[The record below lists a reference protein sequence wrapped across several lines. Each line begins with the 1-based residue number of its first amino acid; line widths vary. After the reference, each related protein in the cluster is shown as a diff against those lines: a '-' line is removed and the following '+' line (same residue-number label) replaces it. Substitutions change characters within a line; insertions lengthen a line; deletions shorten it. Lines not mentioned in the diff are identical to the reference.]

1 MSEERKGE
9 LFAIALCFFE
19 GLFPIWSIIAVR
31 KIGSIHTYLASL
43 VFAILFF
50 AVLVFA
56 KREFKELFKKE
67 ALKDLLLTSFFITF
81 MFVLIYIG
89 LSYTTA
95 SNMSIILLL
104 QIFFSYLYFN
114 LFGDEKMDLVHTLGV
129 FLMGI
134 GAFIV
139 LFPGRLSVNLGDL
152 FVLIAAMTAPIANFY
167 QKRARFLVSSEVV
180 LLFRS
185 LFAFPILAILA
196 FLFEKSVSFKD
207 YREVFIYL
215 FLSGFFVLGLSKIFW
230 LEALHRISITKLSAM
245 ASLIPLFTLVFAF
258 FLLGETP
265 TSLQLFGAFL
275 IIFGSIFITRN

>member
-43 VFAILFF
+43 VFAIFFF
-50 AVLVFA
+50 AVLVFV
-56 KREFKELFKKE
+56 KGEFKEFFKKE

-114 LFGDEKMDLVHTLGV
+114 LFGDEKMDLVHTAGV

-152 FVLIAAMTAPIANFY
+152 FVLIAAMIAPIANFY
-167 QKRARFLVSSEVV
+167 QKRARLLVSSEVV

-196 FLFEKSVSFKD
+196 FLFEKSPLLKD

-245 ASLIPLFTLVFAF
+245 ASLIPLFTLVFAY
-258 FLLGETP
+258 FLLKEIP
-265 TSLQLFGAFL
+265 TYIQLFGAFL
-275 IIFGSIFITRN
+275 IILGSIFITRN